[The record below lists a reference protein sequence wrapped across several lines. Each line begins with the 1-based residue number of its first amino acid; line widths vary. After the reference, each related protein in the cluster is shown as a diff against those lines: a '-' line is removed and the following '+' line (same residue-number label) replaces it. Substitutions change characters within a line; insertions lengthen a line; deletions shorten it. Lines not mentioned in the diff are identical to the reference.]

1 MPERVG
7 VLGHSVGAGAALL
20 LASLRDDLAAVI
32 SLAAFAHPAAMMRRW
47 LAGKGFPY
55 FPVGA
60 YILWYVQRVI
70 GHRFDDIA
78 PCHTIARVR
87 CPVLIAHGCD
97 DGVVPVSEA
106 EQIYASRGA
115 ARARLLLMPG
125 SHDEYADLERN
136 LGAVVGFLDEAMGVR

>member
-1 MPERVG
+1 
-7 VLGHSVGAGAALL
+7 
-20 LASLRDDLAAVI
+20 
-32 SLAAFAHPAAMMRRW
+32 MMRRW
-47 LAGKGFPY
+47 LASKRIPHWPF
-55 FPVGA
+55 GA
-60 YILWYVQRVI
+60 YILAYVQRVI
-70 GHRFDDIA
+70 GFRFDDIA

-125 SHDEYADLERN
+125 SHDEYADLERH
-136 LGAVVGFLDEAMGVR
+136 LDTLTGFLDGAMGPR